1 MPKGRAKAAA
11 KATAAATGLLA
22 LGFKAAT
29 ADVPDVP
36 VPSGPVAPL
45 RPAEGNT
52 LEPPRALP
60 PSELQMVGIDG
71 ASGLENPAAESP
83 ATPKP
88 SHVADPAGA
97 SPARAPA
104 AAVGSDPSGRSGERD
119 EAAGAPCSHYL
130 LPTFQGVG
138 DVSRKREANQ
148 KSDKFR

>member
-1 MPKGRAKAAA
+1 M
-11 KATAAATGLLA
+11 
-22 LGFKAAT
+22 
-29 ADVPDVP
+29 
-36 VPSGPVAPL
+36 PSGPVAPL

-71 ASGLENPAAESP
+71 ASGPETPAAESP

-104 AAVGSDPSGRSGERD
+104 AAAGSEPSERSEGDGERD
-119 EAAGAPCSHYL
+119 EAAGAPRSHYL